1 MPPAKK
7 TVTLD
12 QDQPS
17 FSFEEALSKTALTR
31 ASAHQ
36 RVDSKDRGQ
45 KRDHRIP
52 NLLFLF
58 VAVLLSVSVGSMLPD
73 NVVLWPLAF
82 ILGSFFLIG
91 SSVFL
96 WNQDRRGWS
105 LSSLILG
112 ILTFPSDPLSGL
124 GPSLLRWFREG
135 AFSFYDPYFAPWL
148 SIVLGFVAVFIGVE
162 LWQTKDMDDSD
173 ATEP

>member
-17 FSFEEALSKTALTR
+17 LSLEEAPPATALTH
-31 ASAHQ
+31 ASANQ
-36 RVDSKDRGQ
+36 RVDQEDKSQ

-52 NLLFLF
+52 ALLFLF
-58 VAVLLSVSVGSMLPD
+58 VAVLLSVSVGSMLPE
-73 NVVLWPLAF
+73 NVALWPFSSILTSILLA
-82 ILGSFFLIG
+82 GG
-91 SSVFL
+91 SVFL
-96 WNQDRRGWS
+96 WNQDRRIWS
-105 LSSLILG
+105 LAALILG
-112 ILTFPSDPLSGL
+112 ILTFPAAPLSSL
-124 GPSLLRWFREG
+124 GPSLIHWLIEG
-135 AFSFYDPYFAPWL
+135 TLGLSEAYIAPWL
-148 SIVLGFVAVFIGVE
+148 SIVLGFVAVFIGLE